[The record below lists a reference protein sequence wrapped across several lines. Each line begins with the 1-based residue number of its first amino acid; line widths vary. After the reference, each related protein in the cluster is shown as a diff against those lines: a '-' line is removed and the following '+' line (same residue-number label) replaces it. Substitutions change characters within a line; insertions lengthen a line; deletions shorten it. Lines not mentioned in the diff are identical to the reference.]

1 MAKQFEVTGIVA
13 TNVTWRVL
21 AESEDEAL
29 EAFRRLV
36 ERGSYADGSK
46 RLVETSVNVEF
57 LFEEE
62 Q

>member
-13 TNVTWRVL
+13 TNVMLRIL

-29 EAFRRLV
+29 ETFRRLV
-36 ERGSYADGSK
+36 ERGSYTDGVK

-62 Q
+62 F